1 MDGENQD
8 LLEKQKMDLAYAQMS
23 GEEQQDESNVL
34 SSVVADEASKNPQ
47 VMSVLAQAAQKLKG
61 LEPTVSL
68 NDYDRSQATGNPDIE
83 EDDVALLKT
92 AARGKLEGRP
102 QAEAVPTE
110 AIESFQVPTE
120 AYTYAEKGDVGSSLG
135 ALQEGIA
142 LQKSGILSSAAAQSQ
157 GYMEQAGVTS
167 KAVSD
172 MVNASKQSAIK
183 MEEWDKKIQ
192 EQMDKQTQAVEAL
205 KNVRID
211 GDNFWANKNTQDKL
225 MMGIGMALSAYGGRE
240 SVQSSIKIIDD
251 AINRDIVVQ
260 KANADLASNDVSQ
273 RSNLISQLR
282 GSLGDARQ
290 AEELAR
296 AGAYQQAQLA
306 TQAISAKTNSKV
318 ASANAQTL
326 LGELKLKEAEAL
338 SKAQEAIPQQIARTM
353 QASMSAG
360 GIIPW
365 AEAQRQQLI
374 GEKDLKNLVPK
385 YGLVADGQNPEKVA
399 AGVSG
404 YKDLKAKVL
413 EMAQLA
419 KRHGGELLS
428 TNVSNRLD
436 TLKEQVTLGLKNTE
450 NLGAMG
456 ADVQSLV
463 DRLIGMDL
471 SYVSP
476 RRTWI
481 RTASGEAED
490 PMYVKLKQYAQD
502 VDSSFANKMES
513 TFKVGTPALLE
524 MIANAK
530 RSGLAASAKER

>member
-1 MDGENQD
+1 MDENQD
-8 LLEKQKMDLAYAQMS
+8 LLEKQKMDAAYTQMA
-23 GEEQQDESNVL
+23 GEEEQDASNVL
-34 SSVVADEASKNPQ
+34 STIVADEATKNPK
-47 VMSVLAQAAQKLKG
+47 VMSVLAQASEKLKS

-68 NDYDRSQATGNPDIE
+68 NDYDASQASRNPDAVA
-83 EDDVALLKT
+83 EDELALLKN
-92 AARGKLEGRP
+92 AARSKIEGKA
-102 QAEAVPTE
+102 QAQAVPTE

-135 ALQEGIA
+135 ALQEGLA

-157 GYMEQAGVTS
+157 GYMEQAGATS

-183 MEEWDKKIQ
+183 MEEWDSRIQ
-192 EQMDKQTQAVEAL
+192 EQMDKQSQAVEDL
-205 KNVRID
+205 KSIKIN
-211 GDNFWANKNTQDKL
+211 GDNFWANRSTQDKL
-225 MMGIGMALSAYGGRE
+225 LMGIGMALSAYGGKE
-240 SVQSSIKIIDD
+240 SVQSSIKLIDE

-260 KANADLASNDVSQ
+260 KANAELAQDDVHQ

-290 AEELAR
+290 AEELVR
-296 AGAYQQAQLA
+296 AGAFQQAQLV

-338 SKAQEAIPQQIARTM
+338 SRAQEAIPQQVARTM
-353 QASMSAG
+353 QASINAG

-365 AEAQRQQLI
+365 EEAQRQRLI

-385 YGLVADGQNPEKVA
+385 YGLVADGQDPRKLA
-399 AGVSG
+399 DGISG
-404 YKDLKAKVL
+404 YKDLKAIIL
-413 EMAQLA
+413 EMAELT
-419 KRHGGELLS
+419 KKHGGELFS
-428 TNVSNRLD
+428 TDVSNRLS
-436 TLKEQVTLGLKNTE
+436 TLKEQGTLALKDTKE
-450 NLGAMG
+450 LGAMG

-490 PMYVKLKQYAQD
+490 PMYIKLKQYARD
-502 VDSSFANKMES
+502 VDASFANKMES
-513 TFKVGTPALLE
+513 TFKVGTPDLLKMVAE
-524 MIANAK
+524 AR
-530 RSGLAASAKER
+530 RSQLAASAKER

>member
-68 NDYDRSQATGNPDIE
+68 SDYDMSQATGNPDIE

-92 AARGKLEGRP
+92 AARGKLEGKP

-142 LQKSGILSSAAAQSQ
+142 LQKSGILSSAAASSQ

-211 GDNFWANKNTQDKL
+211 GDNFWANKSTQDKL

-338 SKAQEAIPQQIARTM
+338 SAARESIPNQIARTM
-353 QASMSAG
+353 QASINSSG
-360 GIIPW
+360 PIPLEQ
-365 AEAQRQQLI
+365 AIEQRLI
-374 GEKDLKNLVPK
+374 SKGDQVVPA
-385 YGLVADGQNPEKVA
+385 YGVAADGQSTKEISEGIRAYESSMRKVQKLEELTKKYGGEVLNTAVA
-399 AGVSG
+399 AEMKSLAAGLLSDTRTTEKWGAFDAGVTLLG
-404 YKDLKAKVL
+404 KDLFGDPTAPGAFRWAQRVRDEGSDPALASLRSFKTNLAAAQAKNL
-413 EMAQLA
+413 ELSFKFGAPKLYQSIKQAKTMGLA
-419 KRHGGELLS
+419 
-428 TNVSNRLD
+428 
-436 TLKEQVTLGLKNTE
+436 
-450 NLGAMG
+450 
-456 ADVQSLV
+456 
-463 DRLIGMDL
+463 
-471 SYVSP
+471 
-476 RRTWI
+476 
-481 RTASGEAED
+481 GEAKD
-490 PMYVKLKQYAQD
+490 
-502 VDSSFANKMES
+502 
-513 TFKVGTPALLE
+513 
-524 MIANAK
+524 
-530 RSGLAASAKER
+530 R